1 MTIDYW
7 CYIYRVELEQLYDI
21 FTKVL
26 FKNKLDINK
35 NIPYSIFCRI
45 IYQQSS
51 QKIGKYDEERSQ
63 DRELHGL

>member
-35 NIPYSIFCRI
+35 NIPYLGCHVKRGWKGWKI
-45 IYQQSS
+45 IRQ
-51 QKIGKYDEERSQ
+51 
-63 DRELHGL
+63 